1 MQYVH
6 KINIGGMNVQVYEI
20 MEQTWQINS
29 FIIEQAKVWKMN
41 CKVRMAKVRLV
52 YRTFVILFL
61 FCNSVKSEQEN
72 LT

>member
-1 MQYVH
+1 
-6 KINIGGMNVQVYEI
+6 
-20 MEQTWQINS
+20 MEDELQS
-29 FIIEQAKVWKMN
+29 KDGK
-41 CKVRMAKVRLV
+41 KLRLV